1 MKNGGVMLTF
11 SEFSMLHEAAYKGN
25 IGVMEVIKFRKNATP
40 EQINQFH
47 DHIDKKEH
55 EKAWKL
61 VQKVTG
67 VKLHS
72 SVMK

>member
-1 MKNGGVMLTF
+1 MLSF
-11 SEFSMLHEAAYKGN
+11 SEFSIITEAAYKGN
-25 IGVMEVIKFRKNATP
+25 IGVMEVIKFRNNATP

-67 VKLHS
+67 VKLHPS
-72 SVMK
+72 AMK